1 MRQRS
6 GFTIVEL
13 LTTISI
19 ITLLTAISVPV
30 FRSARRQGRRLVN
43 IRNQREIVRA
53 VNLFACEHDSVF
65 PDSVGVALTASG
77 FRWQDPRKVKTTE
90 PLPKMAHSSVAG
102 YLTGYIDK
110 PGTLFCPSSPTK
122 KEYWEDAWK
131 MADQWNHPD
140 TDDDE
145 DALFGSYCLYWNY
158 TGYLGPSSKP
168 FKGPADLYGG
178 PRQSDLLISD
188 YFGYN
193 EWRNLNRFGSCE
205 VIDAAKLEVL
215 EVIHADRL
223 EVLKAGAMHSSY
235 WSFESL
241 DEGRD
246 RHALRS
252 KLNAGYVDG
261 HVESYTPAQ
270 TVSMEASE
278 VSDGTRPYATYPL
291 DLRNPGEFYLPT
303 KALKKGTGGR

>member
-30 FRSARRQGRRLVN
+30 FRGARRQGRRLVS
-43 IRNQREIVRA
+43 IRNQREIVHA
-53 VNLFACEHDSVF
+53 LTLFACEHDNSF
-65 PDSVGVALTASG
+65 PDSVGVAAVPSTTGSS
-77 FRWQDPRKVKTTE
+77 FRWQDPRKVKTTQA
-90 PLPKMAHSSVAG
+90 LPKMVHSSVAG
-102 YLTGYIDK
+102 YLTDYIDK

-122 KEYWEDAWK
+122 KEYWEEAWK
-131 MADQWNHPD
+131 MGDRWNHPD
-140 TDDDE
+140 TSHDE
-145 DALFGSYCLYWNY
+145 DALFGTYCLYWNY
-158 TGYLGPSSKP
+158 TGCLGPSSKP

-193 EWRNLNRFGSCE
+193 EWRNLGRFGSCE
-205 VIDAAKLEVL
+205 VIN
-215 EVIHADRL
+215 ADGL

-235 WSFESL
+235 WSFATR
-241 DEGRD
+241 DKGRD
-246 RHALRS
+246 RHALRG

-261 HVESYTPAQ
+261 HVESYTPTQ
-270 TVSMEASE
+270 TEPME
-278 VSDGTRPYATYPL
+278 VSEGPDGTVPYLAYPI
-291 DLRNPGEFYLPT
+291 DARNPGTFFLPT
-303 KALKKGTGGR
+303 KALKNRIGGQ